1 MRGFAGSAAWA
12 FEVPI
17 GFRFYLFVFGFLGLS
32 KSTPFG
38 LYKSSVRDRFE
49 FYRVRVGEL
58 RSYLVEV
65 LFVILNVSGSIGYPY
80 RSRFGSD
87 NTHNPK
93 YQKTG
98 SIRYL
103 CQVRIGSDSFL
114 LDRIHFDSI
123 SYTFRLSDPWLYVK
137 PSIGEGRDRDKEK
150 RDMGSSQLSQAFIVL
165 LLLCVI
171 PALPKLLYRLINNHF
186 QSSVSVSIQINNMH
200 KSKLD
205 L

>member
-1 MRGFAGSAAWA
+1 MSLRDIKRSNNWIEWRRTVTA
-12 FEVPI
+12 FSFCFI
-17 GFRFYLFVFGFLGLS
+17 LF
-32 KSTPFG
+32 
-38 LYKSSVRDRFE
+38 SS
-49 FYRVRVGEL
+49 
-58 RSYLVEV
+58 
-65 LFVILNVSGSIGYPY
+65 
-80 RSRFGSD
+80 
-87 NTHNPK
+87 
-93 YQKTG
+93 
-98 SIRYL
+98 
-103 CQVRIGSDSFL
+103 
-114 LDRIHFDSI
+114 FDSI

-205 L
+205 LRYHGQIIFKNFNK